1 MKMSYLPL
9 DDALRLAESWRA
21 AGGRPDVE
29 LAALEP
35 TLWHEGNLDVANMAR
50 ELANSGLAVSMTT
63 NGSRLARMA
72 PRLAQSGLTRLRVS
86 WHTLDPARFRALTAT
101 GDYRQFLAGIHA
113 ALGAKLPLSINRV
126 LIAGLCDD
134 LPEHVAFVDRYRL
147 RMKLLDLYE
156 TSDNAR
162 ERNSHYVAPMAVIR
176 PLIESGTLREFFVE
190 GDDGRRGRRRFRTE
204 HGGIVE
210 IKVSSS
216 ARNEDGP
223 CTACAHRCQCLEG
236 LADYFRVTPDLRGN
250 FCYRRGELGFSL
262 RAVLESD
269 HPAEVLQ
276 ETIQAHLGVDPK
288 PLLTRAALRY
298 IVTSGCNFN
307 CGFPGSTTSWCLKQ
321 GQEFLFPPRRPEVVQ
336 LTEQVM
342 PYLEAA

>member
-1 MKMSYLPL
+1 MKMSYLPMKE
-9 DDALRLAESWRA
+9 ALSLATVWRA
-21 AGGRPDVE
+21 AGGNHQLE

-35 TLWHEGNLDVANMAR
+35 GLWRENQSDVADLAR
-50 ELANSGLAVSMTT
+50 ALTDSGMAVSMTT
-63 NGSRLARMA
+63 NGSRLARLA
-72 PRLAQSGLTRLRVS
+72 PRLAHSGLTRLRVS
-86 WHTLDPARFRALTAT
+86 WHTLNPARFRALTAT
-101 GDYRQFLAGIHA
+101 GDYGQFMAGVHA
-113 ALGAKLPLSINRV
+113 ALAARLPLSINRV

-134 LPEHVAFVDRYRL
+134 LPEHVAWVDRYRL

-156 TSDNAR
+156 TNDNSR
-162 ERNSHYVAPMAVIR
+162 ERDAHYVAPMAAIA
-176 PLIESGTLREFFVE
+176 PLLASGALREFTLE
-190 GDDGRRGRRRFRTE
+190 GKDGRRSRRRFRTE

-288 PLLTRAALRY
+288 QLLTRAALRY